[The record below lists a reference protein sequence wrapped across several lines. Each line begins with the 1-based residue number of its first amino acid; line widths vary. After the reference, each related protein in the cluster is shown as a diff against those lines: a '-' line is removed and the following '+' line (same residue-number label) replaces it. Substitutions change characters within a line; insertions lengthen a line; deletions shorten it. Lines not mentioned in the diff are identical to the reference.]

1 MGGQGRFQ
9 RCLCGWKS
17 DIFDGKFPA
26 VLMAT
31 KTLYFWRKVG
41 TFPAVVMAKEHR
53 YFIFRVFSA
62 ITWCFPYPNQCFFFL
77 PKHDRSHKIW
87 DEANSAFQLR
97 ITYGRCHEGLKPGSA
112 SVSLIRPWLLPGL
125 TAREW
130 EEKGWLHTAQSA
142 RKPPNGRANAG
153 QVIWR
158 LGCIKAIYK
167 GLKDLR
173 CFTHSVCAFIRPGT
187 GLLSFL
193 SINTKG
199 VIKNVAFTGVW
210 LFCLVAE
217 ERRFFMGGSW
227 RLVWRQTHEII
238 WDPLHCVRHTH
249 THTTLTHTSR
259 CRHIQNQS

>member
-1 MGGQGRFQ
+1 MLRRRSQKLVCSHTKLLALQDYVANNTNIKIQHCYSMTLNRVNLLGKWKIFQ
-9 RCLCGWKS
+9 SNKRKNNQKKKIVG
-17 DIFDGKFPA
+17 FRR
-26 VLMAT
+26 
-31 KTLYFWRKVG
+31 TLE
-41 TFPAVVMAKEHR
+41 AKKR
-53 YFIFRVFSA
+53 GSQRV
-62 ITWCFPYPNQCFFFL
+62 IKY
-77 PKHDRSHKIW
+77 R
-87 DEANSAFQLR
+87 
-97 ITYGRCHEGLKPGSA
+97 RCHKGLKPGSA

-187 GLLSFL
+187 RRLSFL

-199 VIKNVAFTGVW
+199 
-210 LFCLVAE
+210 
-217 ERRFFMGGSW
+217 
-227 RLVWRQTHEII
+227 
-238 WDPLHCVRHTH
+238 
-249 THTTLTHTSR
+249 
-259 CRHIQNQS
+259 

>member
-1 MGGQGRFQ
+1 M
-9 RCLCGWKS
+9 
-17 DIFDGKFPA
+17 
-26 VLMAT
+26 
-31 KTLYFWRKVG
+31 
-41 TFPAVVMAKEHR
+41 
-53 YFIFRVFSA
+53 
-62 ITWCFPYPNQCFFFL
+62 FFFL

-217 ERRFFMGGSW
+217 ERRFFYGWLLTPG
-227 RLVWRQTHEII
+227 VKANP
-238 WDPLHCVRHTH
+238 WDYMRSSALCQTH
-249 THTTLTHTSR
+249 THTQHW
-259 CRHIQNQS
+259 HIQADADTFRIKVKVKKGVVLEVEHVG